1 MKKNEE
7 YETVVVRS
15 EESNMTIE
23 TKKEEITPVIKT
35 RQETVETNEQTEDNS
50 TVETKERETETVETT
65 ETEVETTEE
74 TTVERSAE
82 EIATE
87 EKTRG
92 LEIRKAV
99 KTAGLDEKLSEQL
112 INDNV
117 KLDDARAL
125 VIERMAE
132 KNQLNKTNNHKVE
145 VSDVDNKSLRLEAAS
160 NALLHRSSGGI
171 VELKDDAREFRG
183 MSLTRMAE
191 SVLESQGVSCKGM
204 TQVEIAERALHSTS
218 DFVEILANVAN
229 KSLRAGYDSQ
239 EQTFSSF
246 TRDVFVND
254 FKEISRTQLS
264 DAPKLEKVNE
274 NGEFKHG
281 QMSEAAEKYRV
292 ESFGKIV
299 GITRQTLVNDDLD
312 AFSRLPGLFGQ
323 SAKDLETEL
332 IYKELASNPIM
343 ADGNALFSVAHGN
356 IATAGDVGAIDVAK
370 VAAGRLAM
378 RLQKGLTDKLIKV
391 RPENFLVPAALE
403 TAAEQFLGPITP
415 TQDSNVNPFKSK
427 LGLISEA
434 ELDAYSATA
443 WYMMAIKSR
452 IDMFELARLTGQD
465 GPSLSSKV
473 GFEID
478 GVKFKVAYDLGVKA
492 IDWRGMYLN
501 PGA

>member
-1 MKKNEE
+1 M
-7 YETVVVRS
+7 
-15 EESNMTIE
+15 
-23 TKKEEITPVIKT
+23 
-35 RQETVETNEQTEDNS
+35 
-50 TVETKERETETVETT
+50 ETKERETETVETT

-264 DAPKLEKVNE
+264 DAPKLEK
-274 NGEFKHG
+274 
-281 QMSEAAEKYRV
+281 
-292 ESFGKIV
+292 
-299 GITRQTLVNDDLD
+299 
-312 AFSRLPGLFGQ
+312 
-323 SAKDLETEL
+323 
-332 IYKELASNPIM
+332 
-343 ADGNALFSVAHGN
+343 
-356 IATAGDVGAIDVAK
+356 
-370 VAAGRLAM
+370 
-378 RLQKGLTDKLIKV
+378 
-391 RPENFLVPAALE
+391 
-403 TAAEQFLGPITP
+403 
-415 TQDSNVNPFKSK
+415 
-427 LGLISEA
+427 
-434 ELDAYSATA
+434 
-443 WYMMAIKSR
+443 
-452 IDMFELARLTGQD
+452 
-465 GPSLSSKV
+465 
-473 GFEID
+473 
-478 GVKFKVAYDLGVKA
+478 
-492 IDWRGMYLN
+492 
-501 PGA
+501 